1 MLRLAILGVALA
13 GNAAFGQTPAGIAQG
28 PGPAGADTR
37 SLHDPAALRPE
48 APLPPDAIVP
58 GAAGVEIIICAADAP
73 PVDASGA
80 FGLSAAATAQ
90 LGQTVAA
97 REVRVLHPWAATPT
111 MTGAGAEMPVRFFNR
126 GRTLIFD
133 AQSEVLYVERDHRRF
148 TYTRSGKS
156 GVTTWRGICRAAG

>member
-1 MLRLAILGVALA
+1 MLRKAVLGIALA
-13 GNAAFGQTPAGIAQG
+13 GNAALAQTPAGISQG
-28 PGPAGADTR
+28 DDPAVADPR
-37 SLHDPAALRPE
+37 SIHDPAALRPE

-58 GAAGVEIIICAADAP
+58 GAAGVEIIICTADAP

-80 FGLSAAATAQ
+80 FGLSDAQTAQ
-90 LGQTVAA
+90 LGQTAAA

-111 MTGAGAEMPVRFFNR
+111 MTGAGVEMPVRFFNR

-148 TYTRSGKS
+148 AYTRSS
-156 GVTTWRGICRAAG
+156 RAGVTTWRGICRVSG